1 VKALSFKEITTMAR
15 KLNTP
20 KPNAA
25 PAPDAMTRVL
35 SAAMD
40 EIAATGWARLS
51 MEAVAQR
58 AQMNLGDVLLHVPTT
73 SHLLARFADHVD
85 RVALKDVGSVDH
97 TQSVRDRLFDLLMRR
112 FDALQKHRAGVVALM
127 NGIMRQPV
135 EAPMLAARLS
145 RSMMTTLAAAG
156 VSAHGL
162 RGMGQVMGLK
172 AVYLS
177 VLRAWQKDESTD
189 MAKTMAALDRSLGY
203 AERAANMS
211 VSSLMRRAPKPDAQA
226 SH

>member
-1 VKALSFKEITTMAR
+1 VKALGFKERTIMAR
-15 KLNTP
+15 KPSTP
-20 KPNAA
+20 KPNLT
-25 PAPDAMTRVL
+25 PAPDPMTRIL
-35 SAAMD
+35 SAAME
-40 EIAATGWARLS
+40 EIAAVGWARLS
-51 MEAVAQR
+51 MDAVAQR
-58 AQMNLGDVLLHVPTT
+58 AKLSLSEVLLHVPTT

-85 RVALKDVGSVDH
+85 RTALKDVNTVDH

-112 FDALQKHRAGVVALM
+112 FDALQKHRPGVVALV

-145 RSMMTTLAAAG
+145 RSMTTTLAAAG
-156 VSAHGL
+156 VSTHGL

-177 VLRAWQKDESTD
+177 ALRAWQKDESTD
-189 MAKTMAALDRSLGY
+189 MAKTMAALDRALGY
-203 AERAANMS
+203 AERAANVS
-211 VSSLMRRAPKPDAQA
+211 VSNLMRRAPKADAQP

>member
-1 VKALSFKEITTMAR
+1 VKALSLKEITIMAR
-15 KLNTP
+15 KPSTP
-20 KPNAA
+20 KPSMT
-25 PAPDAMTRVL
+25 PTPDAMTRIL
-35 SAAMD
+35 SAAME
-40 EIAATGWARLS
+40 EIAAVGWARLS
-51 MEAVAQR
+51 MDAVAQR
-58 AQMNLGDVLLHVPTT
+58 AKMNLGEVLLHVPTT
-73 SHLLARFADHVD
+73 SHMLARFADHVD
-85 RVALKDVGSVDH
+85 RAALKDVGSVDH
-97 TQSVRDRLFDLLMRR
+97 AQSVRDRLFDLLMRR
-112 FDALQKHRAGVVALM
+112 FDALQKHRPGVVALM

-145 RSMMTTLAAAG
+145 RSMTTILAAAG

-162 RGMGQVMGLK
+162 RGMGQVVGLK

-177 VLRAWQKDESTD
+177 ALRAWQKDESTD
-189 MAKTMAALDRSLGY
+189 MAKTMAALDRALGY